1 MIGDCM
7 NSRMDKYTE
16 TPVLKSRSEKNKNLY
31 EQIKSAEIEKFDI
44 QSNATIIEEDVNKI
58 DVDKIRDMLDKRY
71 RDNIPKRSLNVRDY
85 EDNSIEEKLQ
95 DTKEYDINAILEKA
109 KKTQDVDYEK
119 ERLKKVH
126 DTQYDI
132 LKNLNIDSSEKD
144 EELEDSEENIVN
156 LINTITALEM
166 KNKKGVSGNTT
177 ALDLLSDLKDNDTDI
192 VYKTMELDKE
202 IISEKSTENLDE
214 EDLSIEEKYDDF
226 KELEKDLKSNNIAIK
241 IVGIVF
247 LIIVL
252 ILAFIFVNNY
262 FNLGLF

>member
-1 MIGDCM
+1 M

-16 TPVLKSRSEKNKNLY
+16 TPNLKSRAERNKDLY
-31 EQIKSAEIEKFDI
+31 EQIKNAEIEKFDI
-44 QSNATIIEEDVNKI
+44 HSNATVIDEDVNKI
-58 DVDKIRDMLDKRY
+58 DVDRIRDMLDKRY
-71 RDNIPKRSLNVRDY
+71 RDKIPKRSLDVKEV
-85 EDNSIEEKLQ
+85 EDDSVEEKLQ

-132 LKNLNIDSSEKD
+132 LKKLNINNEEYDE
-144 EELEDSEENIVN
+144 EELEDNEENIVN

-166 KNKKGVSGNTT
+166 KNKESVNGNTT
-177 ALDLLSDLKDNDTDI
+177 ALDILSDLKDNDTET
-192 VYKTMELDKE
+192 VYRTMELDKE
-202 IISEKSTENLDE
+202 IISEKNTENLDE

-241 IVGIVF
+241 VVGIVF
-247 LIIVL
+247 LIIIL
-252 ILAFIFVNNY
+252 ILAIIFANNY